1 MMNKTEIFTKEQQ
14 EVLNTLES
22 DVIKAQCFDEIECIF
37 KYWLHGTF
45 DDGVFIEKVN
55 TIIKKTKQYN
65 KSSEDI
71 SMDKHKEK
79 QTFKE
84 KLEKELRKT
93 NNVSHFIHDDTSK
106 FKAEDSVIKMIRG
119 NEK

>member
-37 KYWLHGTF
+37 KYWLHGTLN
-45 DDGVFIEKVN
+45 DSVFIEKVN
-55 TIIKKTKQYN
+55 AIINKTKQDK

-71 SMDKHKEK
+71 
-79 QTFKE
+79 
-84 KLEKELRKT
+84 
-93 NNVSHFIHDDTSK
+93 
-106 FKAEDSVIKMIRG
+106 IK
-119 NEK
+119 